1 VKVVSDASP
10 LIALAR
16 VDCLDLLRKLYG
28 NILIPTAVYE
38 ETVVAGVQ
46 ESLARLKLPPL

>member
-16 VDCLDLLRKLYG
+16 IDR
-28 NILIPTAVYE
+28 LIALNFRRSQLNRNPYVNDF
-38 ETVVAGVQ
+38 ET
-46 ESLARLKLPPL
+46 LKQ